1 MTPSLIRRHPAL
13 ILLATLVFALF
24 VGLAAPAVQPG
35 ASAQERAL
43 IVHNQ
48 GVEIDFPRQIT
59 FNLEIDSPEPIERLE
74 LRYQPVFSEAAS
86 AERPDFEHGAT
97 SVSTSYNLDLRTRYL
112 PPGIDVDY
120 RWIIT
125 LENGQTLETEQQ
137 RFFFIDNR
145 YDWQVNTRDLVSIHY
160 YEGGTGFGD
169 LAMDVT
175 ERTIDRFGGDF
186 DVQIDEPINIVLY
199 GNLGDFQEAL
209 PYNSPE
215 WIGGFADPGQNL
227 IVAGISP
234 GEGAASEM
242 GRMLTHEVIHLLVSQ
257 ATWNPFNSAPR
268 WLDEGL
274 AINYQEV
281 RDERFRRVLDLAVD
295 DGRLIPLPALRSS
308 FPSDPDLAIQSYA
321 QSESVV
327 TFLIEEYGHGAIASI
342 LSAYRDGVSHSEA
355 VVQGMGMTLAEI
367 DDEWHDWLNYDGD
380 VAAEDR
386 SETATPGALQ
396 RTEDV
401 LTNVG
406 LMPVL
411 VVGGAIV
418 VVMGLVRMVQ
428 AINFRNLDEDVGP
441 DVEYYGQDM
450 FDDDD
455 IFTGDVLDDEA
466 LADDDDASHRTPPT
480 LT

>member
-13 ILLATLVFALF
+13 ILIAFLLLTLV
-24 VGLAAPAVQPG
+24 VGLVASFSQSSV
-35 ASAQERAL
+35 SAQERNL
-43 IVHNQ
+43 IVHDQ
-48 GVEIDFPRQIT
+48 SVEIDFPRQIT
-59 FNLEIDSPEPIERLE
+59 FNLQIDSPEPVERLE
-74 LRYQPVFSEAAS
+74 LRYQPVYAEGAS
-86 AERPDFEHGAT
+86 AERPDFEQGAT
-97 SVSTSYNLDLRTRYL
+97 SISTSFDLDLRTRYL

-137 RFFFIDNR
+137 QFFFIDNR
-145 YDWQVNTRDLVSIHY
+145 YDWQVNTENLVSIY
-160 YEGGTGFGD
+160 YYDGGTGFGD

-175 ERTIDRFGGDF
+175 NRTIERFGSDF
-186 DVQIDEPINIVLY
+186 DVQIEESIHIVLY
-199 GNLGDFQEAL
+199 GSLSDFQDAL

-227 IVAGISP
+227 IVAGIAP

-242 GRMLTHEVIHLLVSQ
+242 GRMLTHEVIHLLVAQ

-281 RDERFRRVLDLAVD
+281 REERFRRVLNLAVE

-321 QSESVV
+321 QSESVIE
-327 TFLIEEYGHGAIASI
+327 FLIEEYGHGAIASI
-342 LSAYRDGVSHSEA
+342 LAAYREGVPHSEA

-367 DDEWHDWLNYDGD
+367 DEEWRDWLDYDGD
-380 VAAEDR
+380 IAAADR
-386 SETATPGALQ
+386 SEPAAPGTLQ
-396 RTEDV
+396 QAEDV
-401 LTNVG
+401 LVNVG

-411 VVGGAIV
+411 VIGGAIV

-428 AINFRNLDEDVGP
+428 AINFRDLDEDVSP
-441 DVEYYGQDM
+441 EVEYYGQDM

-455 IFTGDVLDDEA
+455 IFDGDVLDDEA
-466 LADDDDASHRTPPT
+466 LTSDDDPPRHTP
-480 LT
+480 